1 MFEQPR
7 KAEAPTVLTFPRLA
21 AFILQFIKASSPI
34 VTTEYI
40 VPPYS
45 TSKGMFKTPLNDVFS
60 IPVTVAVFPT
70 EDKDIFNTAPSS
82 VVNVVVSSAITEVN
96 AINIVVNS
104 KQNLFI
110 HVIF

>member
-1 MFEQPR
+1 MYGDLPLDRPDLFFHEDTPIH
-7 KAEAPTVLTFPRLA
+7 T
-21 AFILQFIKASSPI
+21 SS
-34 VTTEYI
+34 
-40 VPPYS
+40 PYS